1 MIVSLEGKIVFR
13 TDRFL
18 IIEVGGVGYKVFANA
33 ETLRK
38 VHQKEDLVKI
48 FTNLYLREDAIELY
62 GFWTLAE
69 LDFFETLNRVSGVG
83 PRTALGILG
92 MGPIDMLKKAIAAGQ
107 TSYLTKVSGIGRK
120 TAEKIIIELREKMG
134 EGKGVE
140 SSEEFR
146 AEEDALEALR
156 SLGYS
161 LNQVRQAL
169 SEVPPE
175 IKGAQDRI
183 KAALKILGRQN
194 G

>member
-1 MIVSLEGKIVFR
+1 MIVSLEGRIVFR

-18 IIEVGGVGYKVFANA
+18 IIEVNGVGYKVFANA

-38 VHQKEDLVKI
+38 IHQTNDSVKI

-92 MGPIDMLKKAIAAGQ
+92 MGPIDTLKKAIAAGQ

-134 EGKGVE
+134 KGVE
-140 SSEEFR
+140 SGEEFR

-161 LNQVRQAL
+161 LNQARQAL
-169 SEVPPE
+169 SKVPPE

-183 KAALKILGRQN
+183 KSALKMLGRQN